1 MKVQSNV
8 RAGFFFKLFSRCTGY
23 AAPKSYAAPKPSYQP
38 SYGYSRCR
46 GY

>member
-23 AAPKSYAAPKPSYQP
+23 AAPKSYAKPAKP